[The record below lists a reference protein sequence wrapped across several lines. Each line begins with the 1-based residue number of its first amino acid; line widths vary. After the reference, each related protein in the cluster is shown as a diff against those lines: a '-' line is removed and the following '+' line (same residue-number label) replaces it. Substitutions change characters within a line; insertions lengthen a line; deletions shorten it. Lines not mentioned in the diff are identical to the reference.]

1 MKEFSE
7 KLAAKLYNEYT
18 TSEVKEHETFEEFVF
33 DKCYSDDD
41 TYFALM
47 DEDDPDFSIGE
58 QVLAFVRFCE
68 EELNVTLI

>member
-1 MKEFSE
+1 MKEFSKE
-7 KLAAKLYNEYT
+7 QAVELYNEYT

-47 DEDDPDFSIGE
+47 DEDDPDLSIGE

-68 EELNVTLI
+68 EELNVSLI